1 VLPNKHMPDPDGTAT
16 PGVADQPTRLQR
28 AARRGCAGLAY
39 AIVLVP
45 LVVVIW
51 FFSSLPRGWEQ
62 FGDLAMNILWPPG
75 ADTEIIILNISEHDV
90 RLDWM
95 RIADHETTF
104 TGVLEAERE
113 DDPDQKIVHYQEI
126 LWAKVRPRTFAVE
139 IRYTEVD
146 RGVARS
152 GSFVADRRPRPRC
165 AFVIILRSNG
175 PELSGC
181 RRSDL
186 EDFPSS

>member
-1 VLPNKHMPDPDGTAT
+1 MPARDERANHRE
-16 PGVADQPTRLQR
+16 ADEPTRLQR
-28 AARRGCAGLAY
+28 VARRGCAGLAY

-45 LVVVIW
+45 VVLVIL
-51 FFSSLPRGWEQ
+51 FFSSIPRGWEQ
-62 FGDLAMNILWPPG
+62 LGDLVWKIVWEGPPG
-75 ADTEIIILNISEHDV
+75 ADTEIVMLNVSGHDV
-90 RLDWM
+90 RLEWM

-104 TGVLEAERE
+104 TGVLETKRE
-113 DDPDQKIVHYQEI
+113 DDPSQKIVHYQDI
-126 LWAKVRPRTFAVE
+126 LWARVRPRTFGVE

-146 RGVARS
+146 TGVARS

-165 AFVIILRSNG
+165 AFVLFLRPEG
-175 PELSGC
+175 PQLSGC

>member
-1 VLPNKHMPDPDGTAT
+1 MPDPDHQAT
-16 PGVADQPTRLQR
+16 SRAADDPTRLQR

-45 LVVVIW
+45 MVLVIW
-51 FFSSLPRGWEQ
+51 FFSSIPRGWEQ
-62 FGDLAMNILWPPG
+62 LGDLVSKIVFEGPP
-75 ADTEIIILNISEHDV
+75 AVDTEIVILNVSGHDV

-104 TGVLEAERE
+104 TGVLETKRE
-113 DDPDQKIVHYQEI
+113 DDPNQKIVHYQDI
-126 LWAKVRPRTFAVE
+126 LWVRVRPRTFGME

-146 RGVARS
+146 TGVARS
-152 GSFVADRRPRPRC
+152 GSFIADRRPRPRC
-165 AFVIILRSNG
+165 AFVVFLRPDG

>member
-1 VLPNKHMPDPDGTAT
+1 MPDPAISR
-16 PGVADQPTRLQR
+16 PAEQPTRLQHV
-28 AARRGCAGLAY
+28 ARRGCAGLAY
-39 AIVLVP
+39 TIVLVP

-51 FFSSLPRGWEQ
+51 FFSTIPRGWEQ
-62 FGDLAMNILWPPG
+62 FGDLVSKILWEGPPG
-75 ADTEIIILNISEHDV
+75 ADTEIIILNISGHDV

-104 TGVLEAERE
+104 TGVLETERE
-113 DDPDQKIVHYQEI
+113 DDPDQKIVHYQDI
-126 LWAKVRPRTFAVE
+126 LWARVRPRTFRVE

-146 RGVARS
+146 TGVARS

-165 AFVIILRSNG
+165 AFVIFLRPDG

-186 EDFPSS
+186 EDFSSS